1 MRLRELIL
9 KIPKKYLHFKIFNLI
24 KYIVFKK
31 FHIIANKFKY
41 FNLPYLPL
49 TMDVEP
55 TTGCNFRCTMCDVS
69 SPNWITKNMKM
80 ETFKKLIDMNKQLL
94 QIKLQGMGEP
104 FVNKNYLEFVDYASN
119 YGIFIQFVTNGSLL
133 DEKLINSL
141 CERKNISLI
150 GVSIDGA
157 TKKTFEKIRI
167 RSNFELIISNTR
179 RLISKIQEKD
189 KKTRPQIR
197 ALSLIQSEN
206 FHETEQ
212 IMYLCKNLGFD
223 ELFYQVQLTGWGKKD
238 WEINNSKKDIN
249 YDKKNNSQLF
259 KEIIKKGKE
268 INFKVEVNEVDLLSK
283 ERPCSYPWNTPYV
296 NTDGLLSPCTMIPDP
311 KVFTF
316 GSIHETD
323 FKKIWNSN
331 KYKSFRKDIATHNL
345 RDYCKNCYKSRS

>member
-24 KYIVFKK
+24 KYIVFRK
-31 FHIIANKFKY
+31 FHIIANKLEY
-41 FNLPYLPL
+41 FSLPYLPL

-157 TKKTFEKIRI
+157 TKKTFEKLYYK
-167 RSNFELIISNTR
+167 FY
-179 RLISKIQEKD
+179 KINNIFVNNNYTYKYIFHCLETMSAQDFD
-189 KKTRPQIR
+189 KKFI
-197 ALSLIQSEN
+197 SD
-206 FHETEQ
+206 
-212 IMYLCKNLGFD
+212 NLK
-223 ELFYQVQLTGWGKKD
+223 LN
-238 WEINNSKKDIN
+238 IDIN
-249 YDKKNNSQLF
+249 LD
-259 KEIIKKGKE
+259 ID
-268 INFKVEVNEVDLLSK
+268 INQQFGNLL
-283 ERPCSYPWNTPYV
+283 
-296 NTDGLLSPCTMIPDP
+296 
-311 KVFTF
+311 
-316 GSIHETD
+316 
-323 FKKIWNSN
+323 
-331 KYKSFRKDIATHNL
+331 
-345 RDYCKNCYKSRS
+345 